1 MKSGMIAHYRILEKL
16 GEGGMGVVYKAQD
29 TRLERVV
36 ALKVLPESVVRDDDR
51 VRRFIQEARAASA
64 LNHPNIIAIH
74 EIGQTQPE
82 EHAGENGEPAT
93 VHYIAMEYVEG
104 GSLSEKIH
112 RDRTDLRK
120 LLDLLAQAADGVAK
134 AHGAGIVHRDLKP
147 DNIMVSDDGFVKIL
161 DFGIAKLVEPPKPS
175 SGDLTEAATAL
186 MGNTRAGI
194 VMGTVGYMS
203 PEQAQGKAI
212 DTRSDI
218 FSFGSI
224 LYEAATGRRPFEGD
238 SVIDSLH
245 KIVYSPVPHLKDSN
259 PTAPSELQRI
269 IRKCLAK
276 NPDERYQSIKD
287 VAIDLRDLVRE
298 YDSQPTVA
306 TTGGLSPFQ
315 TASVPPATSVT
326 GAEPTAVSPARQS
339 RRPWMYVAFGVAGL
353 AVLAIAAFGLMRLF
367 GHKGTRPLAP
377 FQIQKINRLTST
389 GKVAGAAISPDG
401 KYVVHILNEAGQQS
415 MWVRQV
421 ATESTV
427 QIIPPSDYFYGGMT
441 FSPDGN
447 YIYYLRTERG
457 SQRQDLYQM
466 PVLGGA
472 PRKLISDVDSSIS
485 FSPDGKRFAFR
496 RDSPHSGESM
506 LMTANAD
513 GTGETKLASRKLPD
527 SFLSPAWS
535 PDGKV
540 IVCSVAN
547 LASSA
552 NRSYVEVN
560 TESGA
565 ERTLGDGKWLNA
577 GRPSWVSDGSSF
589 IATAVDEA
597 SKKSQ
602 IWQFSYPRG
611 EARKITNDLNDY
623 GGVSLTA
630 DSSTLITVQ
639 GDVASTIYIL
649 PNADSE
655 KASQIVTGATKY
667 DGAPGIGWTPDGKI
681 VYASRTNENN
691 NIWIMDA
698 DGTNRK
704 QLTLNT
710 GISFQPVVSPDGRY
724 IAFVSYKEGAQ
735 NIWRMNID
743 GTDPVRL
750 TGRGLENFPSFSPD
764 GKWIIYTSLSSG
776 KNTLWK
782 VPVEGG
788 EENQISDIFC
798 AVPAVSP
805 DGKLIACYY
814 WTEQPGQPI
823 QIAIIPIEGG
833 QPLKTFN
840 ISPTQVRWTP
850 DGRGLA
856 YADNRGGVANIWVQ
870 PIAGGPPKQLT
881 RFKTDQILSFAWSR
895 DGKQLAC
902 ARGVIN
908 NDVVLISNRP

>member
-1 MKSGMIAHYRILEKL
+1 MIAHYRILEKL
-16 GEGGMGVVYKAQD
+16 GEGGMGEVYKAQD

-36 ALKVLPESVVRDDDR
+36 ALKVLPENVVRDDDR

-74 EIGQTQPE
+74 EIGQAAPQQTDS
-82 EHAGENGEPAT
+82 PADESAT
-93 VHYIAMEYVEG
+93 IHYIAMEYVEG
-104 GSLSEKIH
+104 SSLTEKIH
-112 RDRTDLRK
+112 RDRTDLKR
-120 LLDLLAQAADGVAK
+120 LLELLAQAADGVAK

-161 DFGIAKLVEPPKPS
+161 DFGVAKLVEPPKPS

-186 MGNTRAGI
+186 MGHTRAGI

-203 PEQAQGKAI
+203 PEQAQGKAV

-224 LYEAATGRRPFEGD
+224 LYEAATGHRPFEGD

-245 KIVYSPVPHLKDSN
+245 KIVYSPVPQLKDFN
-259 PTAPSELQRI
+259 PSAPSELQRI

-276 NPDERYQSIKD
+276 DPDERYQSIKD
-287 VAIDLRDLVRE
+287 VAIDLRALVRD
-298 YDSQPTVA
+298 YDSQPLVA
-306 TTGGLSPFQ
+306 TTGGL
-315 TASVPPATSVT
+315 TAFPTVPVAPAASAT
-326 GAEPTAVSPARQS
+326 GAGPEATSPARQY
-339 RRPWMYVAFGVAGL
+339 RRRWTWIAFGVAAL
-353 AVLAIAAFGLMRLF
+353 VILAIAAFSLMRML
-367 GHKGTRPLAP
+367 GREGPRPVAP
-377 FQIQKINRLTST
+377 FQIQRITRLTST

-401 KYVVHILNEAGQQS
+401 KYVVHILNESGQQS
-415 MWVRQV
+415 LWMRQV

-427 QIIPPSDYFYGGMT
+427 QIIPPADYFYAGMT

-447 YIYYLRTERG
+447 YIYFLRSDRG
-457 SQRQDLYQM
+457 SQTRDLYQM

-472 PRKLISDVDSSIS
+472 SRKLLADVDSAIS
-485 FSPDGKRFAFR
+485 FSPNGKRFAFR
-496 RDSPHSGESM
+496 RDSPLNGEST

-513 GTGETKLASRKLPD
+513 GTAEAKLAARKLPD

-535 PDGKV
+535 PDGKA
-540 IVCSVAN
+540 IICSAAN
-547 LASSA
+547 LTGSA
-552 NRSYVEVN
+552 HFSYVEVN
-560 TESGA
+560 AESGA
-565 ERTLGDGKWLNA
+565 ERPLGDRKWLST
-577 GRPSWVSDGSSF
+577 GRPFWVFNGGSF

-602 IWQFSYPRG
+602 IWQFSYPGG
-611 EARKITNDLNDY
+611 EPRKITNDLNDY

-649 PNADSE
+649 PDADSDM
-655 KASQIVTGATKY
+655 ARQVVTGATKY
-667 DGAPGIGWTPDGKI
+667 DGAPGISWTPDGKI

-691 NIWIMDA
+691 NIWIMNA

-704 QLTLNT
+704 QLTLDA
-710 GISFQPVVSPDGRY
+710 GISFQPAVSPDGRY
-724 IAFVSYKEGAQ
+724 IAFVSYKESAQ

-743 GTDPVRL
+743 GTNPVRL
-750 TGRGLENFPSFSPD
+750 TDGGLENFPTFSPD
-764 GKWIIYTSLSSG
+764 GKWVVYTSYSSG

-788 EENQISDIFC
+788 EETQVTDIF
-798 AVPAVSP
+798 AATPVVSP

-814 WTEQPGQPI
+814 WSEQTGQPVR
-823 QIAIIPIEGG
+823 IALIAFEGG
-833 QPLKTFN
+833 RLVKQFN
-840 ISPTQVRWTP
+840 IPPTQIRWTP

-856 YADNRGGVANIWVQ
+856 YIDNRGGAANIWVQ
-870 PIAGGPPKQLT
+870 PIDGGPPRQLT
-881 RFKTDQILSFAWSR
+881 RFKTDQILSFTWSR
-895 DGKQLAC
+895 DGKELAC

-908 NDVVLISNRP
+908 NDVVLISSRP